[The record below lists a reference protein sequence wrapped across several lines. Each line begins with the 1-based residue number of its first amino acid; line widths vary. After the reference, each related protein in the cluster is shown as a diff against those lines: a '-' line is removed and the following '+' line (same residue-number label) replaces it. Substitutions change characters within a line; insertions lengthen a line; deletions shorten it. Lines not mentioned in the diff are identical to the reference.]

1 MSRIFDALRKASAG
15 RPEPLAPLP
24 AMTPAPPPPAAT
36 PARPAPPRASDRG
49 TGTGRGYPLALGVD
63 LDDDIVQQMTTLRVG
78 LESFLADRACR
89 VIAFQSP
96 QGGEGATTVAHQF
109 AWTLARDRSLHTLL
123 IDANA
128 ARPTIEIDPARRIA
142 SCRVSPAGPPGGL
155 EPGVA
160 INLHALPVPDEIR
173 RAGVFSPAEAREL
186 VETET
191 GAYDW
196 VILDAPPVL
205 DSSDAPPLASVA
217 DAVVVVVQAGRTK
230 KPVLART
237 VDLLRKAGARVA
249 GTVLNRRQLEIPE
262 FIYRRL

>member
-24 AMTPAPPPPAAT
+24 AMAPAPPPPVA
-36 PARPAPPRASDRG
+36 PQRPAAPRAERAAG
-49 TGTGRGYPLALGVD
+49 AVRGYPLGLGVD

-78 LESFLADRACR
+78 LESVLPDRHCR

-123 IDANA
+123 IDAHA
-128 ARPTIEIDPARRIA
+128 ARPTIEVDPAHRIA
-142 SCRVSPAGPPGGL
+142 TFRPAPGAPAGGL
-155 EPGVA
+155 EAGVA
-160 INLHALPVPDEIR
+160 MNLHALPVPDEVR
-173 RAGVFSPAEAREL
+173 RAGVFSPAESREL
-186 VETET
+186 VEVES

-196 VILDAPPVL
+196 VILDGSPVL
-205 DSSDAPPLASVA
+205 DSPDAPLLAGMA
-217 DAVVVVVQAGRTK
+217 DAVVVVAQAGRTK